1 MKINNTLKAGLFY
14 GGVAAVIVLAGEV
27 IDYIVDAKIT
37 KKEAEKT
44 AEPETEIVEAVEDAE
59 AVEDTEAVEEPSVD
73 AVAVETGK
81 FIKGAAKVALASAV
95 VGIACVVSSERAF
108 KSGVIGGAYYFTK
121 IGVTNEQTGE
131 MISDRTK
138 FNEILHVLRKAR

>member
-44 AEPETEIVEAVEDAE
+44 AEPETEIVEAVEDA
-59 AVEDTEAVEEPSVD
+59 EAVEEPSVD

>member
-14 GGVAAVIVLAGEV
+14 GGVAALIVLAGEV

-44 AEPETEIVEAVEDAE
+44 AEPETEIETEIVEAVEDA
-59 AVEDTEAVEEPSVD
+59 EAVEEPSVD

-81 FIKGAAKVALASAV
+81 FIKGVAKVALASAV

>member
-14 GGVAAVIVLAGEV
+14 GGVAAFIVLAGEV
-27 IDYIVDAKIT
+27 IDYIVDTKIT

-44 AEPETEIVEAVEDAE
+44 AEPETEIVEAVE
-59 AVEDTEAVEEPSVD
+59 EPSVD
-73 AVAVETGK
+73 AVVAETGK

-121 IGVTNEQTGE
+121 IEVTNDQAGE

>member
-14 GGVAAVIVLAGEV
+14 GGVAAFIVLAGEV
-27 IDYIVDAKIT
+27 IDYIVDTKIT
-37 KKEAEKT
+37 KKEAGKT
-44 AEPETEIVEAVEDAE
+44 VEPKTEIVEAIKDAE
-59 AVEDTEAVEEPSVD
+59 TVEEPSAD
-73 AVAVETGK
+73 AVVAETGE
-81 FIKGAAKVALASAV
+81 FIKGAAKVALASAA

-121 IGVTNEQTGE
+121 IGVTNDQTGE

>member
-14 GGVAAVIVLAGEV
+14 GGVAAFIVLAGEV
-27 IDYIVDAKIT
+27 IDYIVDTKIT

-59 AVEDTEAVEEPSVD
+59 AVEESSVD
-73 AVAVETGK
+73 AVVAENGK

-138 FNEILHVLRKAR
+138 FDEILHVLRKAR

>member
-14 GGVAAVIVLAGEV
+14 GGVAAFIVLAGEV
-27 IDYIVDAKIT
+27 IDYIVDTKIT

-44 AEPETEIVEAVEDAE
+44 AESETETEIVEAVEDAE
-59 AVEDTEAVEEPSVD
+59 TVEESSVD
-73 AVAVETGK
+73 AVVAENGK
-81 FIKGAAKVALASAV
+81 FIKGAAKVAFASAV

-121 IGVTNEQTGE
+121 IGVTNEQAGE

>member
-14 GGVAAVIVLAGEV
+14 GGVAAFIVLAGEV
-27 IDYIVDAKIT
+27 IDYIVDTKIA

-44 AEPETEIVEAVEDAE
+44 AEQETEIVE

-73 AVAVETGK
+73 AVIAETGK
-81 FIKGAAKVALASAV
+81 FIKGAAKIALASAA

>member
-14 GGVAAVIVLAGEV
+14 GGVAAFIVLAGEV

-44 AEPETEIVEAVEDAE
+44 AEPETEIVEAAEDA
-59 AVEDTEAVEEPSVD
+59 EAVEEPSVD

-95 VGIACVVSSERAF
+95 IGIACVVSSERAF

>member
-14 GGVAAVIVLAGEV
+14 GGVAAFIVLAGEV

-37 KKEAEKT
+37 KKETKKT
-44 AEPETEIVEAVEDAE
+44 AEPETEIVEAVEDA
-59 AVEDTEAVEEPSVD
+59 EAVEEPSVD

-81 FIKGAAKVALASAV
+81 FIKGAAKVALASAA

>member
-14 GGVAAVIVLAGEV
+14 GGVAAFIVLAGEV
-27 IDYIVDAKIT
+27 IDYIVDTKIT

-44 AEPETEIVEAVEDAE
+44 AESETETEIVEAVEDAE
-59 AVEDTEAVEEPSVD
+59 TVEESSVD
-73 AVAVETGK
+73 AVVAENGK

-108 KSGVIGGAYYFTK
+108 KSGAIGGAYYFTK
-121 IGVTNEQTGE
+121 IGVTNEQAGE

>member
-14 GGVAAVIVLAGEV
+14 GGVATFIVLAGEV

-37 KKEAEKT
+37 KKETEKT
-44 AEPETEIVEAVEDAE
+44 AEPETEIVEAVEDA
-59 AVEDTEAVEEPSVD
+59 EAVEEPSVD

-81 FIKGAAKVALASAV
+81 FIKGAAKVALASAA

>member
-1 MKINNTLKAGLFY
+1 MKISNTLKAGLFY
-14 GGVAAVIVLAGEV
+14 GGVAAFVVLAGEV

-37 KKEAEKT
+37 KK
-44 AEPETEIVEAVEDAE
+44 AEPETEIVEAVEDA
-59 AVEDTEAVEEPSVD
+59 EAVEEPSVD

-81 FIKGAAKVALASAV
+81 FIKRAAKVALASAV
-95 VGIACVVSSERAF
+95 IGIACVVSSERAF

-121 IGVTNEQTGE
+121 IGVTNDQTGE

>member
-1 MKINNTLKAGLFY
+1 MKINNTFKAGLFY
-14 GGVAAVIVLAGEV
+14 GGVAAFIVLAGEV
-27 IDYIVDAKIT
+27 IDYIVDTKIT
-37 KKEAEKT
+37 KKEGEKT
-44 AEPETEIVEAVEDAE
+44 VEPETEIAEAIEDAE
-59 AVEDTEAVEEPSVD
+59 TVEEPSAD
-73 AVAVETGK
+73 AVVAETGK
-81 FIKGAAKVALASAV
+81 FIKGVAKVAIASAV
-95 VGIACVVSSERAF
+95 IGIACVVSSERAF

>member
-14 GGVAAVIVLAGEV
+14 GGVAAFIVLAGEV
-27 IDYIVDAKIT
+27 IDYIVDTKIT

-44 AEPETEIVEAVEDAE
+44 AEPETEIIEAVEDA
-59 AVEDTEAVEEPSVD
+59 EAVEEPSVD

-81 FIKGAAKVALASAV
+81 FVKGAAKVALASAV
-95 VGIACVVSSERAF
+95 IGIACVVSSERAF

-138 FNEILHVLRKAR
+138 FNEILHVLRKAW

>member
-14 GGVAAVIVLAGEV
+14 GGVAAFIVLAGEV
-27 IDYIVDAKIT
+27 TDYIVDSKIT

-44 AEPETEIVEAVEDAE
+44 AEPETEIVEAIEDAE
-59 AVEDTEAVEEPSVD
+59 TVEEPSAD
-73 AVAVETGK
+73 AVVAETGK
-81 FIKGAAKVALASAV
+81 FIKGAAKVALASAA

-121 IGVTNEQTGE
+121 IGVTNDQTGE

>member
-14 GGVAAVIVLAGEV
+14 GGVAAFIVLAGEV
-27 IDYIVDAKIT
+27 IDYIVNTKIT

-44 AEPETEIVEAVEDAE
+44 AEPETETETEIVEAIKDAE
-59 AVEDTEAVEEPSVD
+59 TVEESSADV
-73 AVAVETGK
+73 VVVETGK
-81 FIKGAAKVALASAV
+81 FIKGAAKVALASAA

-121 IGVTNEQTGE
+121 IGATNEQTGE

>member
-14 GGVAAVIVLAGEV
+14 GGVAAFIVLAGEV
-27 IDYIVDAKIT
+27 IDYIVDTKIT

-59 AVEDTEAVEEPSVD
+59 TVEEPSVD

-81 FIKGAAKVALASAV
+81 FIKGAAKVTLASAA

>member
-1 MKINNTLKAGLFY
+1 MKISNTLKAGLFY
-14 GGVAAVIVLAGEV
+14 GGVAAFIVLAGEV

-44 AEPETEIVEAVEDAE
+44 AEPETEIVEAI
-59 AVEDTEAVEEPSVD
+59 EDTEAVEEPSVD

-81 FIKGAAKVALASAV
+81 FIKRAAKVALASAV
-95 VGIACVVSSERAF
+95 IGIACVVSSERAF

-121 IGVTNEQTGE
+121 IGVTNDQTGE

>member
-14 GGVAAVIVLAGEV
+14 GGVAAFIVLAGEV
-27 IDYIVDAKIT
+27 IDYIVDAQIT

-44 AEPETEIVEAVEDAE
+44 AEPETEIVEAVE
-59 AVEDTEAVEEPSVD
+59 EPSAD
-73 AVAVETGK
+73 AAVAETDK
-81 FIKGAAKVALASAV
+81 FIKGAAKVALASAA
-95 VGIACVVSSERAF
+95 VGVACVVSSERAF

-121 IGVTNEQTGE
+121 IGVTNDQTGE